1 MLKSAEMK
9 EATRLFSGGMLQWHQ
24 TYCPLVEVVAVA
36 QAVVAV
42 VVVAAAVAEVEV
54 VVEAAAA
61 AVVAVVCWLGA
72 GRSQVH
78 LDSDETW

>member
-1 MLKSAEMK
+1 M
-9 EATRLFSGGMLQWHQ
+9 
-24 TYCPLVEVVAVA
+24 A
-36 QAVVAV
+36 QAVVAEA
-42 VVVAAAVAEVEV
+42 VVAAAVAEVEV

-61 AVVAVVCWLGA
+61 VVAEVCWLGA

>member
-61 AVVAVVCWLGA
+61 VVCWLGA